1 MSNTQPIKFTH
12 NPQTFVNGFISGQR
26 NMFLISSISIGIMGF
41 ADSFVNKRYNLF
53 VKTVGVVI
61 LLFSIVYGYSI
72 TNGFDSYVR
81 FIKNTPDVPSPY
93 SMLRH
98 AWQKWIYLS
107 YVYIAVIAS
116 LGAIVFFR
124 KIRHGY

>member
-1 MSNTQPIKFTH
+1 
-12 NPQTFVNGFISGQR
+12 
-26 NMFLISSISIGIMGF
+26 MGF

-72 TNGFDSYVR
+72 TNGFASYVR